1 MKKFALLILPWFV
14 LSHPYAQINSSLGVD
29 CNPKLNEQ
37 EVRYLGN
44 MFSVDK
50 YDFKNKTIGFA
61 AHKVKKICR
70 VSTIPPLNMRLPI
83 NKKEYFTALMQD
95 TCNTTISKLLVL
107 NEEQKKESGGFDAI
121 VVLAPKKKEQKVDHK
136 TGSRL
141 AEVFGYRTLNYP
153 GNLDLV
159 GNDTNAE
166 LTDEDAVFF
175 NTIYY
180 YRDFD
185 FKGKKIAF
193 MNPHLEEKQV
203 IRTKK
208 EYIEKIKK
216 HLEDDFLYPTD
227 ELITLNEQEKKESG
241 GYDAMIVY
249 QTKRSYKD
257 QLIQILK
264 ENSMR

>member
-1 MKKFALLILPWFV
+1 M
-14 LSHPYAQINSSLGVD
+14 
-29 CNPKLNEQ
+29 
-37 EVRYLGN
+37 
-44 MFSVDK
+44 
-50 YDFKNKTIGFA
+50 
-61 AHKVKKICR
+61 
-70 VSTIPPLNMRLPI
+70 
-83 NKKEYFTALMQD
+83 
-95 TCNTTISKLLVL
+95 
-107 NEEQKKESGGFDAI
+107 
-121 VVLAPKKKEQKVDHK
+121 
-136 TGSRL
+136 

-208 EYIEKIKK
+208 EYIEKIVSNYQQ
-216 HLEDDFLYPTD
+216 HLDEALICPYLKAFFYILYF
-227 ELITLNEQEKKESG
+227 IFTLT
-241 GYDAMIVY
+241 YFIVNLRY
-249 QTKRSYKD
+249 
-257 QLIQILK
+257 
-264 ENSMR
+264 